1 MEVAQFPSA
10 RICEMSGI
18 CDLCGQRPGVLT
30 DRTVVNNGMVEFH
43 FCEQCYAGIRRSGLT
58 TVEVMSRVTARLGKE
73 CPVCGTA
80 AEDFAKNFEFGCPEK
95 SRAFGGFGGAGR
107 QGAAHRQT
115 PERQEKEWIAR
126 HGNSHATTSYHRA

>member
-1 MEVAQFPSA
+1 MSA
-10 RICEMSGI
+10 I
-18 CDLCGQRPGVLT
+18 CDLCGQRSGVLT

-80 AEDFAKNFEFGCPEK
+80 AEDFAKNFEFGCPECYVHMRK
-95 SRAFGGFGGAGR
+95 VALSAASAAQGG
-107 QGAAHRQT
+107 
-115 PERQEKEWIAR
+115 KVR
-126 HGNSHATTSYHRA
+126 HTGKRPNDRRRNG